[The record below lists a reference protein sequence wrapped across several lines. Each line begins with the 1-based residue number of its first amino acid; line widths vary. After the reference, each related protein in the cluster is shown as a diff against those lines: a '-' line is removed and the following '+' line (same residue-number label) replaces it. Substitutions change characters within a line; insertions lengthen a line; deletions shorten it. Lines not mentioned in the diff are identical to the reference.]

1 MRTALH
7 TVSDDDLSAEALQ
20 ALLVAPWDYAAA
32 ATAAAATKAV
42 RLRMLTP
49 AGFMRH
55 CTRLCNWKCSA
66 SAYTKLA
73 RISMV
78 GHVPGRTCAWRGYRV
93 NQ

>member
-7 TVSDDDLSAEALQ
+7 DDLSAEALQ

-32 ATAAAATKAV
+32 ATAAATKAV
-42 RLRMLTP
+42 RLRMLTLP
-49 AGFMRH
+49 AS
-55 CTRLCNWKCSA
+55 CTRLW
-66 SAYTKLA
+66 KLA
-73 RISMV
+73 SIRLATMV